1 MQKKLGLSCK
11 QRARRIVLT
20 TTQKEPQMSTIT
32 LTATQHAMLAHAIH
46 HTEGR
51 IDWFPENIKGGA
63 RQKVLQGLF
72 NRALIT
78 PHGSD
83 WLVAAEGYDALGCAR
98 PVACS
103 IAPVHELEAAVALV
117 ETTWAQGVNTNEA
130 VANESAPADQAEA
143 VVIETEPELK
153 ADQHGNAPGCDDC
166 LAGTDV
172 PATEIDATQG
182 QPKPAST
189 PADQP
194 LAKLIRTRENSKQAT
209 IIGMLQRAEGATI
222 AQICEATG
230 WQPHTVRG
238 TFAGAFKKK
247 LGLTITSAKPDGG
260 VRTYRAAA

>member
-1 MQKKLGLSCK
+1 
-11 QRARRIVLT
+11 
-20 TTQKEPQMSTIT
+20 MSTIT
-32 LTATQHAMLAHAIH
+32 LTATQNAMLAHAIR

-78 PHGSD
+78 PLGSN
-83 WLVAAEGYDALGCAR
+83 WFVAAEGYDALGCSR
-98 PVACS
+98 PTACS
-103 IAPVHELEAAVALV
+103 IAPDDELEATVAQA
-117 ETTWAQGVNTNEA
+117 EATWAQGVNTNDA
-130 VANESAPADQAEA
+130 VANGSAPADQAEA

-172 PATEIDATQG
+172 LTTEIDATQG

-194 LAKLIRTRENSKQAT
+194 LAKVIRTRENSKQAT
-209 IIGMLQRAEGATI
+209 IIGMLQRVEGATI
-222 AQICEATG
+222 AQICEETG
-230 WQPHTVRG
+230 WQAHTVRG

-247 LGLTITSAKPDGG
+247 LGMIITSDKAQGG

>member
-1 MQKKLGLSCK
+1 MST
-11 QRARRIVLT
+11 VPLT
-20 TTQKEPQMSTIT
+20 T
-32 LTATQHAMLAHAIH
+32 TQHAMLAHAIH
-46 HTEGR
+46 HAEGR

-78 PHGSD
+78 PLGSD

-103 IAPVHELEAAVALV
+103 IAPDHVLEATVAQA
-117 ETTWAQGVNTNEA
+117 EATWTQGVNTNDA

-143 VVIETEPELK
+143 GVIAIETEIQAEHH
-153 ADQHGNAPGCDDC
+153 DNATGCDDC
-166 LAGTDV
+166 LTDTDV
-172 PATEIDATQG
+172 PTTEIDATQG
-182 QPKPAST
+182 QPTPASA
-189 PADQP
+189 PAEQP
-194 LAKLIRTRENSKQAT
+194 IVKVIRTRENSKQAT

-230 WQPHTVRG
+230 WQAHTVRG

-247 LGLTITSAKPDGG
+247 LGLSIFSDKAEGG
-260 VRTYRAAA
+260 ERVYRIALTHKLIKKGV